1 MQIQYTKWQT
11 QRRSLPDKIFLST
24 GILVK
29 ACSRLNLTWQIRNLA
44 EAAERGEFY
53 FQLNVPKGC
62 RFSPEL
68 RQFLKEH
75 KHTKV
80 KRGDR

>member
-53 FQLNVPKGC
+53 FQLNL
-62 RFSPEL
+62 SL
-68 RQFLKEH
+68 IH
-75 KHTKV
+75 I
-80 KRGDR
+80 